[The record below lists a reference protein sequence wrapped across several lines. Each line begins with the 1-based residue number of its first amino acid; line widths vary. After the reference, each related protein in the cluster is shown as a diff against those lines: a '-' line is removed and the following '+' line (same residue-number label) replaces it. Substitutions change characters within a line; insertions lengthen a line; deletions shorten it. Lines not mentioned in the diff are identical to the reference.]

1 MKKLFLV
8 FCINFCLL
16 FSAAFTPVLAGNGH
30 DPGYA
35 CIVTN
40 TCPPYP
46 TPTPTPP
53 PPQQSEASGLS
64 EAAPTEENP
73 FLTLSDLIITLILNS
88 Y

>member
-8 FCINFCLL
+8 FCITLCLL
-16 FSAAFTPVLAGNGH
+16 FSAAFAPVRAGDGH

-46 TPTPTPP
+46 TPTP
-53 PPQQSEASGLS
+53 PQQSEASGLS
-64 EAAPTEENP
+64 EAAPTEENT
-73 FLTLSDLIITLILNS
+73 FLTLTDLIIILILTS
-88 Y
+88 